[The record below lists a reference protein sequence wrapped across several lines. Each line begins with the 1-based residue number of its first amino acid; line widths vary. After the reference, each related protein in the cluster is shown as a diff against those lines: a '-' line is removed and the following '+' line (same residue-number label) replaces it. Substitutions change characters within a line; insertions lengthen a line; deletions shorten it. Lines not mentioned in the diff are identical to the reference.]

1 MHALVFDLDGTLVE
15 TAPDLSAAL
24 NHVLA
29 AEGRPEVA
37 LAEVRS
43 MVGDG
48 ARALIARGLA
58 ASGSEP
64 TANEIERRLPLFLE
78 HYGDH
83 IADQSRA
90 YEGVVDTLSLLAAAG
105 HPMGVCTN
113 KPIVLTERLLEAL
126 DLARFFD
133 VVLGGDS
140 LPVRKPDPGH
150 LLAVVER
157 LQAAAERTVMIGDSR
172 NDILSGRAAGMTTV
186 AVAYGY
192 SQVPAAELGASHVI
206 ERFSDLPETLSG
218 LA

>member
-15 TAPDLSAAL
+15 TAPDLWAAL

-29 AEGRPEVA
+29 AEGRPEVPF
-37 LAEVRS
+37 AEVRY
-43 MVGDG
+43 MIGDG
-48 ARALIARGLA
+48 ARAMIAQGLA

-64 TANEIERRLPLFLE
+64 SADEIERSLPLFLE

-83 IADQSRA
+83 IADRSHA

-113 KPIVLTERLLEAL
+113 KPIALTERLFEAL

-140 LPVRKPDPGH
+140 LPVRKPDPAH
-150 LLAVVER
+150 LLAVVEGLR
-157 LQAAAERTVMIGDSR
+157 AEAERSVMIGDSR
-172 NDILSGRAAGMTTV
+172 NDILGGRAAGLTTV
-186 AVAYGY
+186 AVSYGY
-192 SQVPAAELGASHVI
+192 SEVPAAELGASHVI
-206 ERFSDLPETLSG
+206 ERFSDLPEMLSG